1 MVNVVDKFV
10 ALNRAN
16 LETAVQAANIA
27 LAGAE
32 RLVELNLSAAKTAI
46 ADGARVAK
54 TWVEVKDVKD
64 LVAAQ
69 TALAEP
75 QLEKATAFARSVY
88 EVAVQTQTELAKLA
102 EERIAEANQEL
113 IAALEQAA
121 KTAPA
126 GLGADAAVAA
136 VKSAVSA
143 ATSAYD
149 TLSKAAKQVAEL
161 TEANV
166 TAITAKA
173 AAAKKKAA

>member
-1 MVNVVDKFV
+1 MVNVADKFV

-46 ADGARVAK
+46 AEGARAAK
-54 TWVEVKDVKD
+54 TWVEVKDMKD

-69 TALAEP
+69 TAIAEP
-75 QLEKATAFARSVY
+75 QLERATAFARSVY

-136 VKSAVSA
+136 MKSAVSA
-143 ATSAYD
+143 ATNAYD
-149 TLSKAAKQVAEL
+149 TLSKAAKQMAEL